1 MSEPVRFSNYGNG
14 PSLHGKLLE
23 LISGARRRVWIKVPW
38 WDTSTPARALLDAV
52 VAAKR
57 RGVDVLVLSRPEASN
72 DAVHREL
79 RAARVKLVAVRYIHE
94 KELIADDEAITYSMN
109 FTGTEIER
117 NENSGNRFTRP
128 EDIEPL
134 EAGFRTLVDNR
145 AAASLGDEQWTGA
158 DKIIPTNLQKFLT
171 RYARLN
177 PLQSKAVP
185 AVLSTPGHVMVV
197 APTSAGKTLIG
208 EVAALRSIVGDG
220 KPAVWLLPA
229 RALAAEIGETARR
242 WRGHGINAIELTGE
256 TNISSDAVRRAQLW
270 VATTEKFEALYRRS
284 SLRDFIAKVGCIIID
299 EVHLVGDPERGAT
312 LESLIARLRA
322 VEGRT
327 RIVALSAT
335 VSNAEELA
343 SWFNAQLIRSAWRPT
358 ILTTQLVPYDEPP
371 EGSRREQ
378 FEGAKDRVMRS
389 LLAELRDTP
398 TPPATDGDGS
408 TGPASVLVFC
418 GSKNAARRTAAQA
431 ADLTEFRGLTDD
443 QLVEATFE
451 RGVGLHFRDA
461 PRAGRALSSFKD
473 RSIATLVATSGLSTG
488 VNTPARAVVIRDL
501 ELGMSPLEV
510 SQAQQMLGRA
520 GRAGQEPEGFGFLLV
535 PRHQEA
541 SWRRRLA
548 DGYAARSQVVSRLI
562 DVILA
567 EILLGSITDRR
578 SAASWFE
585 ETFAY
590 AQSGEPLDVDDAVDH
605 LVRRGF
611 VTELDGGLAVTEL
624 GALTSRLMVDVES
637 AGAMLTAITDTPL
650 PTSASEAEEFVI
662 AAATGNVGKLRDW
675 PVNRKAYDSHVQWIL
690 APWSLR
696 AISRVRD
703 DFGAKFC
710 MAAAHLALRDPR
722 KLHATPPKGVSLAEF
737 RRAIDDLP
745 RYLAWIAALGYL
757 DTTTW
762 MPAVAGDL
770 ARRLSWWHLTPHP
783 DRGSGRL
790 LWFLEKTLEPQNR
803 NTAMQDLWRRAT
815 SAGFTGPD
823 RINTRP
829 GGVDVSPDQ
838 FTDLARGRAHLDLT
852 PPQRLTLPVTTST
865 TDARLTIMSTAG
877 SHRAISTTCPA
888 GGRVE
893 IPVPRGADTD
903 RIAADVF
910 LYTRSGDFAYRNLVT
925 DLPADALVGRSDPV
939 ADAAALIPDLRP
951 VAVVTQRFGKVRRLL
966 MTDRRKRA
974 TELLALLAPD
984 PQLRPVAAALSGH
997 EAEPDLAVIA
1007 LRENL
1012 PRLLAERAAGAL
1024 RPAAA
1029 VLTSWYA
1036 SPDEFELTIAAL
1048 AGALNL
1054 EVGVASRNDALAAL
1068 VCIGSEWHLVS
1079 PSDEALVRVE
1089 ALIPDD
1095 LPPILRSV
1103 HPPQPEEANETAARC
1118 AWLTKFAAA
1127 DCGENEREHRDHDV
1141 ATTEPG
1147 AVSELGKDADDTQ
1160 DTATSRHL
1168 WEKAA
1173 DLGDADA
1180 MYALGVLADDAGDT
1194 RAARRWWQKAA
1205 DLGHPEAMCNLGVLA
1220 VSAGDTAAA
1229 HCWWE
1234 KAADL
1239 GDPTAMYN
1247 LGEVA
1252 AEAEDSATARHW
1264 YEESADLG
1272 DADAMYAL
1280 GVLADDA
1287 GDATA
1292 ARRWWQ
1298 KAADRNHTGAAGALH

>member
-1 MSEPVRFSNYGNG
+1 MSEQLRFSNYGNG

-23 LISGARRRVWIKVPW
+23 MISGARHRVWIKIPW
-38 WDTSTPARALLDAV
+38 WDTSIPARALLDAV
-52 VAAKR
+52 IDAKR
-57 RGVDVLVLSRPEASN
+57 RGVDVLVLGRPEASN

-79 RAARVKLVAVRYIHE
+79 RAAGVELVAVRYIHE
-94 KELIADDEAITYSMN
+94 KELIADDEAITHSMN
-109 FTGTEIER
+109 FTRTEMER

-128 EDIEPL
+128 EEIESL
-134 EAGFRTLVDNR
+134 EAGFRMLVDNR
-145 AAASLGDEQWTGA
+145 AAASLGDEEWTA
-158 DKIIPTNLQKFLT
+158 SDKIIPPTLQKFLT
-171 RYARLN
+171 RYDRLN

-208 EVAALRSIVGDG
+208 EAAALRSIIGDG

-242 WRGHGINAIELTGE
+242 WREHGINAIELTGE

-284 SLRDFIAKVGCIIID
+284 SLRDFIAKVGCVIID

-335 VSNAEELA
+335 VSNADELA

-358 ILTTQLVPYDEPP
+358 LLTTQLVPYDEPP

-389 LLAELRDTP
+389 LLAELCDAP
-398 TPPATDGDGS
+398 SPSATGSDGS
-408 TGPASVLVFC
+408 TAPASVLVFC
-418 GSKNAARRTAAQA
+418 GSKNAARRTAALA
-431 ADLTEFRGLTDD
+431 AGLTDFRALAD
-443 QLVEATFE
+443 DTLVEATFE

-473 RSIATLVATSGLSTG
+473 RSIPTLVATSGLSTG

-520 GRAGQEPEGFGFLLV
+520 GRAGQEPEGFGFMLV

-541 SWRRRLA
+541 LWRRRLA
-548 DGYAARSQVVSRLI
+548 DGYAARSQVIAQLT

-605 LVRRGF
+605 LVHRGF
-611 VTELDGGLAVTEL
+611 VTEFDGGLAVTEL
-624 GALTSRLMVDVES
+624 GALTSRLMVDVDS
-637 AGAMLTAITDTPL
+637 AGAMLTAMAETPL
-650 PTSASEAEEFVI
+650 PTSASEAEEFVL
-662 AAATGNVGKLRDW
+662 AVTAGSVGKLRDW
-675 PVNRKAYDSHVQWIL
+675 PVNRKVYDPHVQWVL
-690 APWSLR
+690 APWSRRVLG
-696 AISRVRD
+696 RVRD
-703 DFGAKFC
+703 GFGAKFC

-783 DRGSGRL
+783 GRGSGRL
-790 LWFLEKTLEPQNR
+790 LWFLENTLEPQNR
-803 NTAMQDLWRRAT
+803 HTAMQDLWRRAT
-815 SAGFTGPD
+815 GAGCTSPD
-823 RINTRP
+823 RINARP
-829 GGVDVSPDQ
+829 GGVDISPDQ
-838 FTDLARGRAHLDLT
+838 FTDLARGRADLDMA
-852 PPQRLTLPVTTST
+852 PPERLTVPVTTST
-865 TDARLTIMSTAG
+865 TDARVTIMSTTG
-877 SHRAISTTCPA
+877 NHRAVATTHPA
-888 GGRVE
+888 CGRVE
-893 IPVPRGADTD
+893 IPVPRGAITD

-925 DLPADALVGRSDPV
+925 DLPADALSGRTDPV
-939 ADAAALIPDLRP
+939 AEAASLIPDLQP
-951 VAVVTQRFGKVRRLL
+951 VAVVSQRFGKVRRML
-966 MTDRRKRA
+966 MTERRKRA
-974 TELLALLAPD
+974 ASLMALLAPD
-984 PQLRPVAAALSGH
+984 PQLQPVAAALAGH

-1012 PRLLAERAAGAL
+1012 PRLLTERAADTP
-1024 RPAAA
+1024 RPAAT
-1029 VLTSWYA
+1029 VLASGHA
-1036 SPDEFELTIAAL
+1036 SPDEYELTLAAL
-1048 AGALNL
+1048 AGALKL
-1054 EVGVASRNDALAAL
+1054 EVGIASRNGELTAL
-1068 VCIGSEWHLVS
+1068 VSIGSEWLLVT
-1079 PSDEALVRVE
+1079 PSGDALVQVD

-1095 LPPILRSV
+1095 LPPILKSV
-1103 HPPQPEEANETAARC
+1103 QPQQQTPAPSQTTPRC
-1118 AWLTKFAAA
+1118 AWLTDF
-1127 DCGENEREHRDHDV
+1127 
-1141 ATTEPG
+1141 
-1147 AVSELGKDADDTQ
+1147 
-1160 DTATSRHL
+1160 
-1168 WEKAA
+1168 
-1173 DLGDADA
+1173 
-1180 MYALGVLADDAGDT
+1180 
-1194 RAARRWWQKAA
+1194 
-1205 DLGHPEAMCNLGVLA
+1205 
-1220 VSAGDTAAA
+1220 TAAA
-1229 HCWWE
+1229 
-1234 KAADL
+1234 
-1239 GDPTAMYN
+1239 GT
-1247 LGEVA
+1247 V
-1252 AEAEDSATARHW
+1252 S
-1264 YEESADLG
+1264 S
-1272 DADAMYAL
+1272 
-1280 GVLADDA
+1280 VL
-1287 GDATA
+1287 TPS
-1292 ARRWWQ
+1292 RQ
-1298 KAADRNHTGAAGALH
+1298 